1 MCLILR
7 VFKKI
12 WILGIDGKIAV
23 YYNNCILI
31 HYQISRLALYYT
43 KGFVMSNKLLHTPE
57 GVRDIYN
64 GECKRKSVLQ
74 DTLSATI
81 KSYGYNAIQ
90 TPTFEFFDIFSR
102 DIGTTPSKDLYKF
115 FDTDG
120 ETLVLRPDMT
130 PSIARC
136 AAKYFMEVDKPIRLF
151 YTGNTFINNHG
162 NYRGRLNEKTEIGA
176 EYIGDSSVEADAEVV
191 AMMVDCLK
199 AAGLTEFQVSIGEV
213 EFFKSILD
221 EAGISSEDE
230 TELRDLISNKNFFGV
245 DEFLEEKHL
254 SDGIK
259 NIFAKLPNMFGTA
272 EVLEEAKAMTDN
284 KGALSAIAR
293 LEKLYET
300 LKLYGMEKYVSFDL
314 GMLSKYKY
322 YTGVILKAYTYG
334 LGEPV
339 CTGGRYDKLLSSF
352 GKDAAAIGFVINI
365 DQLMWT
371 LSRQN
376 IMIDTS
382 EDNVFVVYSPDCYS
396 DAVDIS
402 LRLRKEGV
410 VAGLYNTCDDIFQ
423 YAKEMEVKGVVY
435 VRQEGLT
442 FKNCATSEELSLSK
456 EELIKVVT
464 GR

>member
-1 MCLILR
+1 
-7 VFKKI
+7 
-12 WILGIDGKIAV
+12 
-23 YYNNCILI
+23 
-31 HYQISRLALYYT
+31 
-43 KGFVMSNKLLHTPE
+43 
-57 GVRDIYN
+57 
-64 GECKRKSVLQ
+64 
-74 DTLSATI
+74 
-81 KSYGYNAIQ
+81 
-90 TPTFEFFDIFSR
+90 
-102 DIGTTPSKDLYKF
+102 
-115 FDTDG
+115 
-120 ETLVLRPDMT
+120 
-130 PSIARC
+130 
-136 AAKYFMEVDKPIRLF
+136 
-151 YTGNTFINNHG
+151 
-162 NYRGRLNEKTEIGA
+162 
-176 EYIGDSSVEADAEVV
+176 
-191 AMMVDCLK
+191 
-199 AAGLTEFQVSIGEV
+199 
-213 EFFKSILD
+213 
-221 EAGISSEDE
+221 
-230 TELRDLISNKNFFGV
+230 
-245 DEFLEEKHL
+245 
-254 SDGIK
+254 
-259 NIFAKLPNMFGTA
+259 MFGTA